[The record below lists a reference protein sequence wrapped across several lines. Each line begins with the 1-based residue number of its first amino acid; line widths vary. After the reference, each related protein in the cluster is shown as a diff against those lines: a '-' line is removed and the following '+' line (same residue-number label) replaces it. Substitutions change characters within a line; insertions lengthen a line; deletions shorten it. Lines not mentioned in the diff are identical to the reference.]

1 MAGHNQTGRSK
12 RESNER
18 FVRLPYSVL
27 DSPGYLAASP
37 IARAV
42 HIEVLRL
49 YNGLN
54 NGFIAVSCRVIA
66 ERLHVSHTT
75 VSRALK
81 ELSNCGLI
89 RMTKAS
95 SFSQKRMAAE
105 YRLTHRPCDK
115 TRTHPSKE
123 YIHYGLSSEARRE
136 DNQH

>member
-1 MAGHNQTGRSK
+1 MARHNQTGRSK
-12 RESNER
+12 REPNER

-27 DSPGYLAASP
+27 ESSGYLAASP

-49 YNGLN
+49 YNGIN
-54 NGFIAVSCRVIA
+54 NGFIAVPCRLTA
-66 ERLHVSHTT
+66 ERLRVSHAT

-81 ELSNCGLI
+81 ELINCGLL
-89 RMTKAS
+89 RLSKAS

-115 TRTHPSKE
+115 TRTQPSKE